1 MADRRGFTN
10 LYQNIPVQ
18 PLSGYSDPSAFIR
31 VREAIRGVEDQL
43 VQIRGLVGTSSPG
56 FVTSV
61 GLTAPTIFTVTGS
74 PVTTSGTIALA
85 LASQAARSVF
95 AAPTSGAG
103 TPAFRALETADIQSG
118 VFGVSRGG
126 TGLSTY
132 AAGDILYS
140 DATNSLAK
148 LPVGSTGQ
156 VLKVAGG
163 VPTWA
168 ADIGFANPMTTLGD
182 LIYGAASG
190 TATRLAGDTT
200 DTRKFLRSLSVMGVA
215 SAPVWDTVTKTDVG
229 LSNVENTAL
238 STWGGSTNLVTL
250 GTVTTGTWN
259 ATKINVD
266 YGGTGLTSVAANAL
280 LIGSTATSLGTIGP
294 PGSAGTF
301 FLSYSSTLP
310 GYQWTDTIGVADGG
324 TGQSSYTT
332 GDMLYASGTT
342 TLAKLPLVSAGIMYG
357 GASAPAW
364 TAAADFTWDQT
375 NKRVGIGT
383 TTPLYPLHVE
393 KNQDATTY
401 TLVYNSNSGASA
413 RSVALVNTAA
423 ASVGLYSYS
432 SGYTTSGGQ
441 IASGSAIGATGSN
454 GLSIIATAATG
465 SIRFYTS
472 STSAF
477 QGVVTDTGNWGFGT
491 DATAPTSLI
500 YAAKNQNA
508 ATSIRVINTDAGV
521 NASANVFMYTT
532 ATTGLEL
539 TSPGA
544 SSPNQLKLFS
554 PLSGGLIMESSNASG
569 FLSIATGGTYP
580 GSERFRIDA
589 SGNATLNGLLSL
601 KGARS
606 YLSGGGGAGTAG
618 YYAPIVTLDITAQFA
633 TATVTLAVAI
643 NGNSGASSEMDSA
656 IVQLRFKQQ
665 NAMGS
670 SSIVDV
676 EVLSATTDSWDTDS
690 FIFIQTANTVSN
702 STGTLYVELINSF
715 CNMTATVIDYFLS
728 TSGASYTICTAS
740 TSPSNAVVAPGSL
753 PAGTQ
758 TKPAGFFVA
767 GSGVLKMYAGSAERV
782 RVTTAGRVGIG
793 TSTPQTL
800 MHLDTT
806 GAALDTDLHNN
817 TDVFLAATNAG
828 TGVRLISSSATPNM
842 IDYVP
847 AWVNI
852 VSRGTA
858 NAPTAVQTN
867 DYLGRLLWQGIAT
880 GGGRQVAAEIRAAV
894 DDAPG
899 ASYVP
904 GRLEFYTAAA
914 SAAVERM
921 RIDDVGNVGIGT
933 TPSYRFHVDQAYT
946 GAGSLI
952 VARVGTNVSP
962 AAANANTMYNT
973 YNTLTMNANA
983 TGSGRGIAS
992 VVLHRF
998 ASNPGVLAA
1007 YTSQIDNNDA
1017 NTATSTIPDA
1027 IGFWA
1032 LTPSQNA
1039 SGGTITRSY
1048 GLFVQPQSGTN
1059 ITNSY
1064 GVYVNGSSDINYFAY
1079 RVGIGLNSPSETL
1092 HALGLVRFDKSSAA
1106 AYPNIRLRSNNDSYV
1121 STWAIGQAPSSNNFL
1136 FAYNDGTS
1144 WFEYARITT
1153 TGNVGI
1159 GTSPGIRLD
1168 VSETQAVATS
1178 ATFSAAA
1185 IRMNPVYTATGTI
1198 NVKHRYIHFT
1208 QPTISG
1214 GTTTFTD
1221 AHTMYFDAAA
1231 GTHRAVDAGTT
1242 KTTPGTVNAW
1252 VKIDV
1257 NGNTYYIPAY
1267 TSKTA

>member
-103 TPAFRALETADIQSG
+103 TPTFRALEAADIQSG

-126 TGLSTY
+126 TGISTY
-132 AAGDILYS
+132 VAGDILYS
-140 DATNSLAK
+140 DVTNSLAK
-148 LPVGSTGQ
+148 LAVGSTGQ

-182 LIYGAASG
+182 LIYGDMAGAAV
-190 TATRLAGDTT
+190 RLAGNITT
-200 DTRKFLRSLSVMGVA
+200 TRQFLRQTGTGSA
-215 SAPVWDTVTKTDVG
+215 SAAPAWDTVTKTDVG
-229 LSNVENTAL
+229 LGNVENTAL
-238 STWGGSTNLVTL
+238 STWGGSTNLITL

-383 TTPLYPLHVE
+383 ATPLYPLHVE
-393 KNQDATTY
+393 KNQDDTTY
-401 TLVYNSNSGASA
+401 TLVYNPNSGASA
-413 RSVALVNTAA
+413 RSVALANTAA

-477 QGVVTDTGNWGFGT
+477 RGVVSDTGNWGFGT

-532 ATTGLEL
+532 ASTGLEL

-569 FLSIATGGTYP
+569 FFSVATGGTYP
-580 GSERFRIDA
+580 GS
-589 SGNATLNGLLSL
+589 
-601 KGARS
+601 
-606 YLSGGGGAGTAG
+606 
-618 YYAPIVTLDITAQFA
+618 
-633 TATVTLAVAI
+633 
-643 NGNSGASSEMDSA
+643 
-656 IVQLRFKQQ
+656 
-665 NAMGS
+665 
-670 SSIVDV
+670 
-676 EVLSATTDSWDTDS
+676 
-690 FIFIQTANTVSN
+690 
-702 STGTLYVELINSF
+702 
-715 CNMTATVIDYFLS
+715 
-728 TSGASYTICTAS
+728 
-740 TSPSNAVVAPGSL
+740 
-753 PAGTQ
+753 
-758 TKPAGFFVA
+758 
-767 GSGVLKMYAGSAERV
+767 ERV

-806 GAALDTDLHNN
+806 GAALDGDLHNN
-817 TDVFLAATNAG
+817 TDVFLAATNGG
-828 TGVRLISSSATPNM
+828 TGVRLISSTADPSSATGIGN
-842 IDYVP
+842 VP

-858 NAPTAVQTN
+858 NAPTAVQAN

-880 GGGRQVAAEIRAAV
+880 GGGRYGAAEIRAAA
-894 DDAPG
+894 DAAPG
-899 ASYVP
+899 ASAVP
-904 GRLEFYTAAA
+904 GRLEFWTAGAG
-914 SAAVERM
+914 STVERM
-921 RIDDVGNVGIGT
+921 RIDDAGFVGIGKTPTTIVDILHTVAGNAAVNMSNSSTDAAATARYILNNSTTSGGLIIRSTGHATEASDMVMYSTANNIRFYTNGNNRMSVGSTGNVAIDTNTLFVDAANDLVGIGT

-1017 NTATSTIPDA
+1017 NTAMSTIPDA

-1198 NVKHRYIHFT
+1198 TVKHRYIHFT

-1231 GTHRAVDAGTT
+1231 GTHKAVDAGTT

-1257 NGNTYYIPAY
+1257 NGTTYYIPAY